1 MEQMLQPIPKESEKW
16 KAFVAQLRFRQTGLK
31 LVLKDKSISKMKL
44 LKVNL
49 YQLNS
54 WQQIVWKLIKDDATV
69 DK

>member
-1 MEQMLQPIPKESEKW
+1 MEQMLQSIPKESEKR
-16 KAFVAQLRFRQTGLK
+16 KAFVAQLRFRQTVLK
-31 LVLKDKSISKMKL
+31 QVLKDKSILKMKL

>member
-1 MEQMLQPIPKESEKW
+1 MEQMLQSIPKESEKM
-16 KAFVAQLRFRQTGLK
+16 KAFVAQLRFRQTVLK
-31 LVLKDKSISKMKL
+31 QVLKDKSILKMKL
-44 LKVNL
+44 HKVNL